1 MAPFSIRLAG
11 QTSVLLTLAFLAN
24 GAFAQ
29 TAEAPPP
36 SSPPQPAAA
45 PSRDDDVAALREEV
59 RALRAEVEAQKTKK
73 PEPDVTT
80 PAPSRPLGYETV
92 WPWILPPEGI
102 STYSYVQAQYETHQD
117 SQAQLSASGTSLEKD
132 RFSIRRARAA
142 LIGEWQYAAMILELD
157 ANTNNGPQV
166 DLRKA
171 EASLQYRPDR
181 SAPPLVMATMG
192 LFDAPFGYELDESP
206 RQRFFMERTTVSQ
219 ALFPGEPDLG
229 FRLAGAAGFFR
240 WTLAAQNGV
249 PLGSASSFVEQD
261 PTGTQDVF
269 FRFGADTH
277 PLPDLQVA
285 GDVSAMRGH
294 GFHAGATPTGSSL
307 QWHDTNED
315 GAVQAS
321 ELAGVAAQAGAPSQ
335 DFDRWAVGADLRMH
349 YRSFLGVTKIYGE
362 FVIAQNLDRGL
373 YVADPIA
380 TGLDTRELG
389 FYAAAVQEITQ
400 WGSVGLRYDFY
411 DPNSNAFDKR
421 GGSLIPFSE
430 AITTISPMAALVLPD
445 RARLVIQY
453 DAIHNAYARNALGV
467 PTNLQDNVLTLRF
480 QVQL

>member
-1 MAPFSIRLAG
+1 MFTNPLLVATTAA
-11 QTSVLLTLAFLAN
+11 LTLAVFASN
-24 GAFAQ
+24 AAAQ
-29 TAEAPPP
+29 TVEAPPP
-36 SSPPQPAAA
+36 VPPSQPATSS
-45 PSRDDDVAALREEV
+45 SRDDDVAALREEV

-73 PEPDVTT
+73 PAEDVTT
-80 PAPSRPLGYETV
+80 PAATRPLGYETV

-102 STYSYVQAQYETHQD
+102 SSYAYIQAQYESHQD
-117 SQAQLSASGTSLEKD
+117 SQAQLNASGTSLEKD

-142 LIGEWQYAAMILELD
+142 LIGEWEYAAMVLELD
-157 ANTNNGPQV
+157 ANTTNGPQV

-181 SAPPLVMATMG
+181 KLPPLAMATMG

-249 PLGSASSFVEQD
+249 PLGSASSFVEQN

-294 GFHAGATPTGSSL
+294 GFHAGSTPSGSSL

-321 ELAGVAAQAGAPSQ
+321 ELAGVAAQSAEPSQ
-335 DFDRWAVGADLRMH
+335 DFDRWAIGADLRMH
-349 YRSFLGVTKIYGE
+349 YRSLLGVTKIYGE

-389 FYAAAVQEITQ
+389 FYVAATQEITP

-445 RARLVIQY
+445 RARLIIQY
-453 DAIHNAYARNALGV
+453 DAIHNAFARNALGV
-467 PTNLQDNVLTLRF
+467 PTNLQDNVLTLRL